1 MDGRIEQLLEQR
13 RIKKLYREALECAK
27 AEGAVGSELHR
38 IAQDYIEVLK
48 INGISVVPA
57 WSD

>member
-1 MDGRIEQLLEQR
+1 MDGKERRHQRI
-13 RIKKLYREALECAK
+13 IKKLYKEALECAK
-27 AEGAVGSELHR
+27 AEGAIGSELHR

-48 INGISVVPA
+48 INNISVVPA